1 MAAFRQVTVRV
12 PETHAR
18 RIEEIDGRSLQV
30 IIEETILGWFKDE
43 RRRDIPVKR
52 QGISWS
58 RDVYAALLKYVG
70 VGGISRFIREAVYD
84 DLSKVEK
91 DLFAVP
97 DWKEG
102 REEIKNTKLNR
113 DSPPDRLA
121 LQAPIIFP
129 AQWIER
135 IEVLYP
141 GKVSTYI
148 KAVTQMKL
156 EKQYKIELPVQKGMG
171 SFLNR

>member
-1 MAAFRQVTVRV
+1 MVAFRKFSVQV
-12 PETHAR
+12 PETHAK
-18 RIEEIDGRSLQV
+18 RIEEIEGRGL
-30 IIEETILGWFKDE
+30 EEIVHGMVMNWFADE

-70 VGGISRFIREAVYD
+70 VGGISRFIREAVYN
-84 DLSKVEK
+84 DLSKSEK

-102 REEIKNTKLNR
+102 REEVKNTKLHR

-135 IEVLYP
+135 IEVQHP

-171 SFLNR
+171 IFLNR

>member
-1 MAAFRQVTVRV
+1 VAAFRNVSVRI
-12 PETHAR
+12 PESHAK
-18 RIEEIDGRSLQV
+18 RIEEIDGREL
-30 IIEETILGWFKDE
+30 ETIVQEMILNWFDDE

-58 RDVYAALLKYVG
+58 REVYAALLKHVG

-84 DLSKVEK
+84 DLSKSEK
-91 DLFAVP
+91 DLIAVP

-102 REEIKNTKLNR
+102 REEVKNTKLKR

-135 IEVLYP
+135 IEVHHP

-148 KAVTQMKL
+148 KAVTQLKL

-171 SFLNR
+171 PFLNR

>member
-141 GKVSTYI
+141 SKVSTYI